1 MSSTE
6 IPLGAIQQVQSL
18 RSSVTEALRTA
29 IILGDLEEGKLY
41 SAPALAAPLGVSA
54 TPVRE
59 AMMDLAR
66 EGLVTTAKNKG
77 FRVTTMTSE
86 DLEEQTQVRQLL
98 EGPAMRAIAGRI
110 PSQELKALRDRADL
124 IAKAAAERDLR
135 TYITEDRAFHA
146 DLVSYTQ
153 NSRLVDLTL
162 RLRGQTRMRALRAL
176 ADSGRLVDSAREHH
190 TLLDLLEAGDADGA
204 YELIVEHIGHAS
216 RLWST
221 GHEENEDHTATATD
235 DGAASPIDLVARTSR
250 AAP

>member
-1 MSSTE
+1 MPSTE
-6 IPLGAIQQVQSL
+6 IPLGTIQQVQSL
-18 RSSVTEALRTA
+18 RSSVTEALRNA
-29 IILGDLEEGKLY
+29 IILGDLEEGELY

-77 FRVTTMTSE
+77 FRVTSMTSE

-98 EGPAMRAIAGRI
+98 EGPAMRAVAGRI
-110 PSQELKALRDRADL
+110 PAEDLQDLRRRADV
-124 IAKAAAERDLR
+124 ITEAAETGDLR

-146 DLVSYTQ
+146 ALVAHTR

-176 ADSGRLVDSAREHH
+176 ADSGRLTASSREHH
-190 TLLDLLEAGDADGA
+190 QLLDLLEAGDAEGA
-204 YELIVEHIGHAS
+204 YELTIQHIGHAS
-216 RLWST
+216 RLWAT
-221 GHEENEDHTATATD
+221 GAEENGPD
-235 DGAASPIDLVARTSR
+235 DSGSGKSAEAAQIDLVPRSARSVT
-250 AAP
+250 

>member
-6 IPLGAIQQVQSL
+6 IPLGTIQQGRSL

-29 IILGDLEEGKLY
+29 IILGDLEEGELY

-77 FRVTTMTSE
+77 FRVTTMTSV

-110 PSQELKALRDRADL
+110 PDEDMRELRQRADL
-124 IAKAAAERDLR
+124 IAEAAAEGDLR
-135 TYITEDRAFHA
+135 TYITEDRTFHA
-146 DLVSYTQ
+146 ALISYTH

-176 ADSGRLVDSAREHH
+176 ADSGRLVNSAREHH
-190 TLLDLLEAGDADGA
+190 TLLDLLEEGDADGA
-204 YELIVEHIGHAS
+204 HELTIQHIGHAS

-221 GHEENEDHTATATD
+221 GTEETEDRTNEAGGSALV
-235 DGAASPIDLVARTSR
+235 DLVPR
-250 AAP
+250 ALRVST